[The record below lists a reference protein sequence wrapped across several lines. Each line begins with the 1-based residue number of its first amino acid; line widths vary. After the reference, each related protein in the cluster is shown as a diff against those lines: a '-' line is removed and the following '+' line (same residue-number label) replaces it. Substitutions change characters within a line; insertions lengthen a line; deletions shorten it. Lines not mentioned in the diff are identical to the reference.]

1 MDRVDVLALRRSLRA
16 AEPMSLAMDTTT
28 DWLEDLKLFA
38 AAVLGGL
45 VFFSTFIG

>member
-1 MDRVDVLALRRSLRA
+1 MDRSDVRALRRTLLAADPVSL
-16 AEPMSLAMDTTT
+16 SVDTTV
-28 DWLEDLKLFA
+28 DWLDDLKLFA